1 MAWMGEDAA
10 VHDACYIFKH
20 RENPKYISYFLRSN
34 NYHLQIRG
42 GVKTGKICSIS
53 DKDLGKAKIL
63 MPSTKDEQNAIVKK
77 LDAFTS
83 LISKLQEERDLRQK
97 QYEYY
102 RNKLL
107 TFE

>member
-1 MAWMGEDAA
+1 M
-10 VHDACYIFKH
+10 
-20 RENPKYISYFLRSN
+20 
-34 NYHLQIRG
+34 
-42 GVKTGKICSIS
+42 KTGKICSIS

-102 RNKLL
+102 REKLL